1 MRTSVAVVS
10 WYASNVGVMLLN
22 KYVLSSY
29 NFKKPVFLTLCHMI
43 SCSLF
48 ANMTVA
54 LGTMPKKDVKTC
66 RQGAKIAVL
75 ALVFC
80 LSVVLGNVSLR
91 FMPVS
96 FNQAVGATSP
106 FVTAVLSCLILGSKE
121 TARTYMA
128 LVPIVVG
135 TMIAS
140 GFEPSFHF
148 WGFLACICSSV
159 FRGLKSIIQSVL
171 LSSSADKLDSLNLLR
186 YMAPIACLMLLP
198 GVLILEGNA
207 FDQAQAIAARYP
219 SFYYAFFLNSF
230 LAFFVNLTNL
240 LVTSYTNALTLTVL
254 GQGKCVLAVV
264 VSILLFGNPIS
275 SVALS
280 GYAMTVC
287 GVIAY
292 SQAKKSAK
300 SAAGAAKHDDS
311 NTESLDVGSRPSL
324 LETVRHSQEPDCK
337 VPTCFINCNSESI
350 V

>member
-1 MRTSVAVVS
+1 MAGKFTIWDPGTMRTSVAVVS

-230 LAFFVNLTNL
+230 LAFFCQSDKFVGHQLHQCSHTY
-240 LVTSYTNALTLTVL
+240 SAWP
-254 GQGKCVLAVV
+254 GQVRAGC
-264 VSILLFGNPIS
+264 
-275 SVALS
+275 
-280 GYAMTVC
+280 C
-287 GVIAY
+287 GVHPAVWEPHQLCCAQRVCYDSLWGHCLQPSQEICKKRCRR
-292 SQAKKSAK
+292 SQA
-300 SAAGAAKHDDS
+300 
-311 NTESLDVGSRPSL
+311 R
-324 LETVRHSQEPDCK
+324 
-337 VPTCFINCNSESI
+337 
-350 V
+350 